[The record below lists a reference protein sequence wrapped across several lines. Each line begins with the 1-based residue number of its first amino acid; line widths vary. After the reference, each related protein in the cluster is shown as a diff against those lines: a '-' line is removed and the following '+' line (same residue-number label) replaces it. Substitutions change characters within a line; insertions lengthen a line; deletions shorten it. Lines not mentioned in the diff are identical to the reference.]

1 MLSIGCG
8 YGDLERHFMR
18 IDASIMCDAF
28 DIAPAAIQGA
38 ILAARQEG
46 FTGIQYRCADIETAG
61 LEQGVYDAA
70 WFNGSLHHIQAL
82 ERVLERVH
90 NSLKP
95 GGLLFV
101 NEYVGAN
108 HFGFPPA
115 QREAISHAFH
125 LIPHQY
131 RRSFIPANLGQVATQ
146 APIPDPAEVRR
157 VDPSE
162 AIRSQD
168 IVSAIADNFDII
180 AINAC
185 GGTIMQFLLSGI
197 AGNFREDDASSML
210 VLDIGRSCLER
221 LGVRDR
227 TGCEHTATVFAT
239 QRYGM
244 HRDSVAGTY
253 LGAAQRRYRQGFRST
268 KREGQGRPQPNFK
281 TGAQYRCS
289 RELEADRPTTV
300 ASREPTT
307 GSDQEIPS
315 ARLPTTAVFGKTD
328 GINTQHPPMFAGV
341 YSTHIRRKEKR

>member
-1 MLSIGCG
+1 MTDDDKARVAERWSDISSGSDEFSSNVYWLAVPAVMARHQRRACAGGNYGSWVEYCLGSFAPQGHDLRMLSIGCG
-8 YGDLERHFMR
+8 YGDLERHLMR

-28 DIAPAAIQGA
+28 DIAPAAIEGA
-38 ILAARQEG
+38 IRAATEEG
-46 FTGIQYRCADIETAG
+46 FAGIHYRCADIETAG

-131 RRSFIPANLGQVATQ
+131 RRSFIPASLGQVATQ

-168 IVSAIADNFDII
+168 IVPAIADNFDIL

-185 GGTIMQFLLSGI
+185 GGTILQFLLSGI

-210 VLDIGRSCLER
+210 VLDMLFKIEDALM
-221 LGVRDR
+221 
-227 TGCEHTATVFAT
+227 A
-239 QRYGM
+239 
-244 HRDSVAGTY
+244 AGTI
-253 LGAAQRRYRQGFRST
+253 GSDFVVIAAR
-268 KREGQGRPQPNFK
+268 KRAKLKAEP
-281 TGAQYRCS
+281 CS
-289 RELEADRPTTV
+289 
-300 ASREPTT
+300 TT
-307 GSDQEIPS
+307 G
-315 ARLPTTAVFGKTD
+315 
-328 GINTQHPPMFAGV
+328 
-341 YSTHIRRKEKR
+341 